1 MGELDNLGASD
12 IDDGNQTGTRR
23 QHRFARMNR
32 SPIWIKC
39 GERRL
44 VEADSKDLGK
54 FFDAKR
60 ADGDSDASEKTLRVC
75 SFLLI
80 NAQ

>member
-32 SPIWIKC
+32 SPNWIKC
-39 GERRL
+39 GGRCL
-44 VEADSKDLGK
+44 VEADSKDLRK

-60 ADGDSDASEKTLRVC
+60 ADGDSEASEETLRVF